1 MDCVFGRSYVVCLHN
16 AGTLQVTR
24 NISALCWLYFFSFVL
39 CPFFY
44 FTFISVCGS
53 NTLWAS
59 RWQFYTQEKNKPGC
73 CFYPSD
79 SNAFSSSLRALLL
92 PSPSLLVPSL
102 HLGKLA
108 KALKVPHATPVRG
121 SKLSYLAAKNA
132 LLAKVTQVREIR
144 VPLLLKSTEADVEFP
159 CFLMQIFVHCFT
171 ECIQMYRVFY
181 NVNFNCFKSA

>member
-1 MDCVFGRSYVVCLHN
+1 MLIIFAFPLFF
-16 AGTLQVTR
+16 
-24 NISALCWLYFFSFVL
+24 ALFFT
-39 CPFFY
+39 P
-44 FTFISVCGS
+44 TFISVCGS

-102 HLGKLA
+102 HLEKLA

-144 VPLLLKSTEADVEFP
+144 VPLLKSTEADVEFT
-159 CFLMQIFVHCFT
+159 CFLIQIFVHCFT

>member
-1 MDCVFGRSYVVCLHN
+1 MLIIFAFPLFF
-16 AGTLQVTR
+16 
-24 NISALCWLYFFSFVL
+24 ALFFT
-39 CPFFY
+39 P
-44 FTFISVCGS
+44 TFISVCGS

-144 VPLLLKSTEADVEFP
+144 VPLLKSTEADVEFT
-159 CFLMQIFVHCFT
+159 CFLIQIFVHCFT